1 MSLGVL
7 RDYHTTY
14 SLFIAFLPPYKE
26 RVVII
31 HTINFFK
38 LMFFH
43 LAIDVT
49 KKGYQKRK
57 LIEFYI
63 VGLRDIWGS
72 WDNTQSRLDDHNTST
87 FSIPE

>member
-1 MSLGVL
+1 MQTLFPSL
-7 RDYHTTY
+7 
-14 SLFIAFLPPYKE
+14 PYCQLIGPQGH
-26 RVVII
+26 II
-31 HTINFFK
+31 HTIYFFK

-63 VGLRDIWGS
+63 VSLRDIWGS
-72 WDNTQSRLDDHNTST
+72 WDNTQPRLDDYNTST